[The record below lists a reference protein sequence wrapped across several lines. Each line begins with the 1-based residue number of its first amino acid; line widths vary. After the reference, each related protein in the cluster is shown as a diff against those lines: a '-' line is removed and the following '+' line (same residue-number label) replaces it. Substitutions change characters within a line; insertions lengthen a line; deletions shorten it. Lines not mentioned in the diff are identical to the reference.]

1 MQKFHSFYS
10 ISIAYILF
18 IHFEIGHQHFTRRDL
33 MATKNEESVSFFDK
47 IWLQFGIA
55 TAVTV
60 VWLLWIFYEII
71 LKNAPEG

>member
-1 MQKFHSFYS
+1 
-10 ISIAYILF
+10 
-18 IHFEIGHQHFTRRDL
+18 